1 MIKKHIAFILFL
13 GSLFLTACSSTKN
26 SGGGTATPLSAQE
39 EKAQI
44 TATYAFFNAMKEKM
58 TDNSEKAAE
67 LFSQTLR
74 DDTKNDAAMY
84 HVAEI
89 FNDKKKYGDAL
100 FFAKQAATLR
110 PDNPWYQL
118 LLADCYRNNDKIAE
132 ATMVF
137 HKLSK
142 RYPNNAEYL
151 FEEADLL
158 LTQNKFSD
166 AIHLYDQIE
175 NIMGINPELIQQKQK
190 LYLKLGDVKG
200 AAGEI
205 EKLIKSDPSNIEYYT
220 VLVDLYSANGMKSE
234 MQQTITRMQKIDPEN
249 PSIALSMAEQYRSE
263 GKTQESFIELKKAFR
278 SPKLSPGIKISILTS
293 YLPLVKD
300 NPDMMSQAFELSRLL
315 SETAPQESNAQAVY
329 GDFLGM
335 NNKQIEARDQYR
347 KATKLDE
354 NNLQAWQ
361 QLLFIEVDLKDYVS
375 LESESE
381 EAKSMF
387 SDQSLLYLLNGIA
400 KTQNKKYEEAART
413 FITGSKMVVD
423 NNDQLIEFYTNL
435 GDVYNTLKKFEES
448 DKYFGKSYL
457 LDSANI
463 MVLNNWS
470 YFLSLRKENL
480 NKAVYMSD
488 KANVLSPNNPSY
500 EDTYAWILF
509 VKGEY
514 SEAKKWIDKAI
525 HDGGATNGTIIEH
538 AGDIEYK
545 LGNVNEAIEL
555 WKKAKDTGDHSEQ
568 IDRKIKDRT
577 YYE

>member
-1 MIKKHIAFILFL
+1 MIKKTIVFIFSVA
-13 GSLFLTACSSTKN
+13 SLFLASCATTKN
-26 SGGGTATPLSAQE
+26 SGTTKPLSAQE
-39 EKAQI
+39 EKIQI
-44 TATYAFFNAMKEKM
+44 TATYAFFSAMKEKL
-58 TDNSEKAAE
+58 TGNPEKAIE

-74 DDTKNDAAMY
+74 DDAKNDAAMY
-84 HVAEI
+84 QLAGL
-89 FNDKKKYGDAL
+89 FNDNKKYADAL
-100 FFAKQAATLR
+100 FFAKQAATLK
-110 PDNPWYQL
+110 PENPWYQL
-118 LLADCYRNNDKIAE
+118 LLADCYRNNSKIAE
-132 ATMVF
+132 ATLVF
-137 HKLSK
+137 HKLAK
-142 RYPNNAEYL
+142 QYPNNAEYL

-175 NIMGINPELIQQKQK
+175 NIMGINPELIQQKEK
-190 LYLKLGDVKG
+190 LYLRLGDVKG

-205 EKLIKSDPSNIEYYT
+205 EKLIKSDPSNIDYYAM
-220 VLVDLYSANGMKSE
+220 LVDLYSANGMKAE
-234 MQQTITRMQKIDPEN
+234 MQQTILRMQKIDPEN
-249 PSIALSMAEQYRSE
+249 PSVALSMAEQYRSE
-263 GKTQESFIELKKAFR
+263 GKTQESFDQLKKAFK
-278 SPKLSPGIKISILTS
+278 SPKLSSGIKISILTS

-315 SETAPQESNAQAVY
+315 SETAPEESNAQAVY

-335 NNKQIEARDQYR
+335 NNKQMEAREQYR
-347 KATKLDE
+347 KATKLDK

-361 QLLFIEVDLKDYVS
+361 QLLFIEVDLKDYTS

-435 GDVYNTLKKFEES
+435 GDVYNTLKKYEES
-448 DKYFGKSYL
+448 DKYFGKAYQ

-470 YFLSLRKENL
+470 YFLSLRKESL

-488 KANVLSPNNPSY
+488 KANVLSPGDPSY

-525 HDGGATNGTIIEH
+525 RDGGATNGTIIEH

-545 LGNVNEAIEL
+545 LGNVNEAVEL
-555 WKKAKDTGDHSEQ
+555 WKKAKDTGNHSEQ

>member
-1 MIKKHIAFILFL
+1 MIKKPLVLILFV

-26 SGGGTATPLSAQE
+26 AGSGNAKPLSAQE
-39 EKAQI
+39 EKVQI

-58 TDNSEKAAE
+58 TGNPEKAAE

-74 DDTKNDAAMY
+74 DDSKNDAAMY
-84 HVAEI
+84 HLAEI
-89 FNDKKKYGDAL
+89 FNDNKKYGDAL
-100 FFAKQAATLR
+100 FFAKQAATLK
-110 PDNPWYQL
+110 PENPWYQL
-118 LLADCYRNNDKIAE
+118 LLADCYRNNGKIEESTA
-132 ATMVF
+132 VF
-137 HKLSK
+137 HKLTK
-142 RYPNNAEYL
+142 QYPTNAEYL
-151 FEEADLL
+151 FEESDLL
-158 LTQNKFSD
+158 LMQNKLSD
-166 AIHLYDQIE
+166 AIRLYDQIE
-175 NIMGINPELIQQKQK
+175 NIMGVTPELIQQKEK

-205 EKLIKSDPSNIEYYT
+205 EKLIKTDPANIEYYSI
-220 VLVDLYSANGMKSE
+220 LVDLYSANGMKAE
-234 MQQTITRMQKIDPEN
+234 MQQTIARMQKIDPDN
-249 PSIALSMAEQYRSE
+249 PNVALSLAEQLRSE
-263 GKTQESFIELKKAFR
+263 GKTQESFEQLKKAFQ
-278 SPKLSPGIKISILTS
+278 SPKLASGIKISILTS

-315 SETAPQESNAQAVY
+315 SETAPEESNAQAVY

-335 NNKQIEARDQYR
+335 NNKQTEAREQYR
-347 KATKLDE
+347 KAVKLDK

-361 QLLFIEVDLKDYVS
+361 QLLFLEIDLKDYTA

-381 EAKSMF
+381 EAKSLF
-387 SDQSLLYLLNGIA
+387 SDQSFLYLLNGIA
-400 KTQNKKYEEAART
+400 KSQNKKYEEAAKT
-413 FITGSKMVVD
+413 FVTGSKMVVD

-435 GDVYNTLKKFEES
+435 GDVYNTLKKFEDS
-448 DKYFGKSYL
+448 DKYFGKAYQ

-463 MVLNNWS
+463 TVLNNWA

-480 NKAVYMSD
+480 AKAAYMSD
-488 KANVLSPNNPSY
+488 KANVLSPGNPSY

-538 AGDIEYK
+538 AGDIEFK
-545 LGNVNEAIEL
+545 LGNMNEAVEL
-555 WKKAKDTGDHSEQ
+555 WKKAKATGDHSEQ
-568 IDRKIKDRT
+568 IDRKINDRS